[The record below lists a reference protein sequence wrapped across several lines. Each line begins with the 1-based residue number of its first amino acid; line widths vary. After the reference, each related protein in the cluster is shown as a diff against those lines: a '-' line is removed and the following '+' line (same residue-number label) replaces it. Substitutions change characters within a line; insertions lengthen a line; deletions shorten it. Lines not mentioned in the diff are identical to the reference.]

1 MDPLRILV
9 RVVFA
14 FLIALAFVRVSGHRA
29 IKRGDISSFILA
41 VVIGDLFDDLF
52 WSEVPAAQFV
62 VAIGT
67 LVALH
72 LTVSTGLFNSATRE
86 WRRAAVRGDQ

>member
-9 RVVFA
+9 RVVFGY
-14 FLIALAFVRVSGHRA
+14 LVALAFVRVSGHRA
-29 IKRGDISSFILA
+29 IKHGDIPSFILA

-52 WSEVPAAQFV
+52 WGDVPAAQFV

-72 LTVSTGLFNSATRE
+72 LTVSAGLFSSAARE
-86 WRRAAVRGDQ
+86 WRRAAVRGDR